1 MRRVSMVIRNG
12 LVEAIAARYARSD
25 RAEKARMLEEFV
37 AVTGFHRKHAMR
49 LCAAERQQ
57 SRQVSA

>member
-1 MRRVSMVIRNG
+1 MAIRNE

-37 AVTGFHRKHAMR
+37 AVTDFTVSMR
-49 LCAAERQQ
+49 CVCCAAERQQ